1 MHDHVSANHHNF
13 ELQKWSLFCSLSF
26 SIKTN
31 DLVVFGREAFG
42 HF

>member
-1 MHDHVSANHHNF
+1 MYDYVPANHNF
-13 ELQKWSLFCSLSF
+13 ELQKPSLFCSLSF
-26 SIKTN
+26 IIKTN